1 MKEEINTSE
10 DFSNYLCQYIDINI
24 SYVDY
29 LKFDTE
35 YNKSIEYLINNHKFY
50 FHSEEKLENI
60 MNKYNIIYDDLY
72 DFDLIKKKIR
82 EFNLN
87 FFLK

>member
-1 MKEEINTSE
+1 MEEKINTSE
-10 DFSNYLCQYIDINI
+10 DFSNYICQYIDTNI